1 MKLSVEDHHPF
12 RVGDVLLDATGEA
25 SFVEAPTQPRLGLY
39 RRTQS
44 WKLRFSDLEY
54 PVMILAREGEP
65 TDLIVDKVRN
75 CGAWT
80 RWTCSRCPVS
90 KSKAKGTG

>member
-1 MKLSVEDHHPF
+1 MILSVEEHHPF

-25 SFVEAPTQPRLGLY
+25 SFVEQPAEPRLGLY

-44 WKLRFSDLEY
+44 WKLRGFSDLEY

-65 TDLIVDKVRN
+65 TELVVHKTTETQVRIATVDLFE
-75 CGAWT
+75 
-80 RWTCSRCPVS
+80 VS
-90 KSKAKGTG
+90 SV